1 MKTVKLSVSSV
12 ILISV
17 LSGCSQQ
24 QLGGSSQIG
33 SQQLVDGSQVTS
45 NKKSQS
51 SDDFYESKA
60 HRKERLGL
68 TSQQQVESSV
78 VPVAKPAKSV
88 IKPKTPKAKVVV
100 RKKPRATHSVS
111 TMGLPPAK
119 PGQCF
124 AKVKVPAKYV
134 TKTKRIL
141 IQKASTRRV
150 LVRATQYRWVN
161 KKVLVRKATS
171 KARVIPAQY
180 KTVTQ
185 RKMIKPSYVTWK
197 KGHGAITR
205 IDNMTGE
212 IMCKVRIPA
221 KYQTVT
227 KRVLVR
233 KAQTVRTFVAAV
245 YKTVKQKQ
253 RVSGAIYKTVHK
265 PARYKTQN
273 YRVKVGNA
281 RYIWKGVLCKTNAPK
296 HYRNNHRKINR
307 SKRKASTQQYQNY
320 NFAGKSKVENNYR
333 SEYIQSNTNYQHY
346 IAPVNTD
353 TGYYEIRENTDK
365 ASVKKPKI
373 EGISLKK
380 ELKNR
385 KLTKAER
392 KRRIVYKIQ
401 NSLKKEGFNPG
412 VIDGK
417 IGPRTTAA
425 LKAFQSSKGLSIGVL
440 NTETFTALG
449 MVNRSQDIQ
458 LASVE

>member
-1 MKTVKLSVSSV
+1 MTTVKLSVSSV
-12 ILISV
+12 ILVSV

-24 QLGGSSQIG
+24 QLGGSSQVG
-33 SQQLVDGSQVTS
+33 SQQLVGGSQVTS
-45 NKKSQS
+45 EKGKS
-51 SDDFYESKA
+51 SDEFYESKA
-60 HRKERLGL
+60 HRRERLGL
-68 TSQQQVESSV
+68 TSQQQVESAV

-100 RKKPRATHSVS
+100 RKKPRPAHRVS
-111 TMGLPPAK
+111 TMGLPPAA

-124 AKVKVPAKYV
+124 AKVKMPARYI

-141 IQKASTRRV
+141 IKPATNRRV
-150 LVRATQYRWVN
+150 LVRAPQYRWVN
-161 KKVLVRKATS
+161 RKVLVRKATS
-171 KARVIPAQY
+171 KVRVIPAKY

-221 KYQTVT
+221 KYQTIK

-233 KAQTVRTFVAAV
+233 KAQTIRTYVPAV

-253 RVSGAIYKTVHK
+253 RISGAIYKTVHR

-281 RYIWKGVLCKTNAPK
+281 RYVWKGILCKTNAPK
-296 HYRNNHRKINR
+296 HYRKINR

-320 NFAGKSKVENNYR
+320 NFAGKSKAKKTYK
-333 SEYIQSNTNYQHY
+333 SEYNNSGTNYHHY
-346 IAPVNTD
+346 LAPINTD
-353 TGYYEIRENTDK
+353 TAYYEIQTNTDKVSK

-373 EGISLKK
+373 QDISLKK

-385 KLTKAER
+385 KLSKAER
-392 KRRIVYKIQ
+392 KRRIVSKIQ
-401 NSLKKEGFNPG
+401 KSLTKEGFDPG
-412 VIDGK
+412 VIDGI
-417 IGPRTTAA
+417 IGPQTTAA
-425 LKAFQSSKGLSIGVL
+425 LKAFQRSNGLPIGIL
-440 NTETFTALG
+440 NTETFAALG
-449 MVNRSQDIQ
+449 MMVKQSTEIQ
-458 LASVE
+458 LASVK